1 MLGIVAE
8 GGGMTRHPRD
18 RAAAVATAV
27 MTLVRTRCDDL
38 TEKVAALL
46 RGEFEDI
53 ARVTRDETR
62 PNDE

>member
-1 MLGIVAE
+1 
-8 GGGMTRHPRD
+8 MTRHPRD